1 MKTTNYFMSLLK
13 MSVTIEQIV
22 KSRKNVID
30 QFEEQGYDV
39 SKYRDFSNHEVSV
52 MDEHDEL
59 DMIFEHNVTKNKV
72 YICYF
77 LNKQMPF
84 YSRFKNIDEIIEEI
98 FKDEDNNPFTK
109 EDTLYIIKRDEPNS
123 IMNDKLI
130 DIWERDGIFVIVQ
143 SIKRLQYNILKLEK
157 TVPKQRVITEDE
169 KIELIKKVTDV
180 TYLPTISRFDPVA
193 KVLCL
198 RPGMIS
204 VSERPSKTAI
214 IEKYYRLCINV
225 NI

>member
-1 MKTTNYFMSLLK
+1 

-59 DMIFEHNVTKNKV
+59 DMIFEHKVTKNKV

-157 TVPKQRVITEDE
+157 TVPKQRVVTEDE
-169 KIELIKKVTDV
+169 KNELIKKVTDV

>member
-1 MKTTNYFMSLLK
+1 MSLIK

-22 KSRKNVID
+22 KSRKTVID

-39 SKYRDFSNHEVSV
+39 SKYRNFSNHEVSI

-59 DMIFEHNVTKNKV
+59 DMIFEHKVTKNKV
-72 YICYF
+72 YVCYF

-109 EDTLYIIKRDEPNS
+109 EDTLYIIKKEEPNS
-123 IMNDKLI
+123 IMNDKLK

-143 SIKRLQYNILKLEK
+143 PIKRLQYNILKLEK
-157 TVPKQRVITEDE
+157 TVPYQRVITDE
-169 KIELIKKVTDV
+169 EKTELIKKVTDV
-180 TYLPTISRFDPVA
+180 SYLPEISRFDPVA

-214 IEKYYRLCINV
+214 IEKYYRLCM

>member
-1 MKTTNYFMSLLK
+1 

-22 KSRKNVID
+22 KSRKTVID

-39 SKYRDFSNHEVSV
+39 SKYRNFSSHEVSV

-72 YICYF
+72 YVCYV

-84 YSRFKNIDEIIEEI
+84 YSRFKNIDEIIDEI

-109 EDTLYIIKRDEPNS
+109 EDTLYIIKKEEPNS
-123 IMNDKLI
+123 IMNDKLK
-130 DIWERDGIFVIVQ
+130 DIWERDGIYVVVQ
-143 SIKRLQYNILKLEK
+143 PIKRLQYNILKLEK
-157 TVPKQRVITEDE
+157 TVPYQRVITDE
-169 KIELIKKVTDV
+169 ERAELIKKITDV
-180 TYLPTISRFDPVA
+180 TYLPEISRFDPVA

-214 IEKYYRLCINV
+214 IEKYYRLCM

>member
-1 MKTTNYFMSLLK
+1 
-13 MSVTIEQIV
+13 
-22 KSRKNVID
+22 
-30 QFEEQGYDV
+30 
-39 SKYRDFSNHEVSV
+39 
-52 MDEHDEL
+52 
-59 DMIFEHNVTKNKV
+59 MIFEHKVTKNKV

-157 TVPKQRVITEDE
+157 TVPKQRAITEDE
-169 KIELIKKVTDV
+169 KNELITKVTDV

-225 NI
+225 NIL

>member
-1 MKTTNYFMSLLK
+1 

-59 DMIFEHNVTKNKV
+59 DMIFEHKVTKNKV

-157 TVPKQRVITEDE
+157 TVPKQRVVTEDE
-169 KIELIKKVTDV
+169 KNELIKKVTDV

-225 NI
+225 NIL

>member
-1 MKTTNYFMSLLK
+1 
-13 MSVTIEQIV
+13 MSVPIEQIV

-52 MDEHDEL
+52 MDEHDEM
-59 DMIFEHNVTKNKV
+59 DMIFEHNITKNKV
-72 YICYF
+72 YVCYF
-77 LNKQMPF
+77 LNKQLPF

-98 FKDEDNNPFTK
+98 FKDEDNNHFTNNPFTK
-109 EDTLYIIKRDEPNS
+109 EDTLYIIKKDDPNS
-123 IMNDKLI
+123 IMNDKLK

-143 SIKRLQYNILKLEK
+143 SIKRLQYNIMKLE
-157 TVPKQRVITEDE
+157 TVPYQRVITDE
-169 KIELIKKVTDV
+169 EKTELIKQITDV
-180 TYLPTISRFDPVA
+180 SYLPEISRFDPVA

-214 IEKYYRLCINV
+214 IEKYYRLCM

>member
-1 MKTTNYFMSLLK
+1 MSLLK

>member
-1 MKTTNYFMSLLK
+1 
-13 MSVTIEQIV
+13 MSVTIQQIV
-22 KSRKNVID
+22 KSRTNVIN

-59 DMIFEHNVTKNKV
+59 DMIFEHKVTKHKA
-72 YICYF
+72 YICYH
-77 LNKQMPF
+77 LNKPLPF

-109 EDTLYIIKRDEPNS
+109 EDTLYIIKKEEPNS
-123 IMNDKLI
+123 IMNDKLK
-130 DIWERDGIFVIVQ
+130 DMWERDGIFVVVQ

-157 TVPKQRVITEDE
+157 IVPYQRMITEEE
-169 KIELIKKVTDV
+169 KTELIKKITDV
-180 TYLPTISRFDPVA
+180 EYLPTISRFDPVA

-214 IEKYYRLCINV
+214 IEKYYRLCIN
-225 NI
+225 I